1 MRHHEWG
8 LLIVIYLFC
17 GGLSAGA
24 IVISA
29 LATLVGGGKRFARL
43 ATVSAVWSPL
53 PVIAGTGLLV
63 LDLGRPFFFWKLFTA
78 VRPLSPMWIG
88 SWLLAV
94 FSVVAVAYAYLFVQ
108 RPARWWTPA
117 HPDLWKRRLAIVSIP
132 LGIAVAIYTGVLLGV
147 LVARPLWNTPLVAQ
161 LFVLSALSTA
171 AALLMFF
178 VDGEERTALLGL
190 DVILIALELATLV
203 AFIVYG
209 SVSGA
214 SAREAI
220 RLLVGTWYGVLFWI
234 GILVAGLVT
243 PLILELRHFGAGPHP
258 TAAHAPASHALAAAL
273 VLAGGFLLRLVFV
286 YAGQASRLVG

>member
-8 LLIVIYLFC
+8 LLIVVYLFC

-29 LATLVGGGKRFARL
+29 LATLVGRGRRFSRL
-43 ATVSAVWSPL
+43 ASVSAIWSPL

-78 VRPLSPMWIG
+78 IRPLSPMWIG

-94 FSVVAVAYAYLFVQ
+94 FSVLALAYAYLFLQ
-108 RPARWWTPA
+108 RPARWWAPP
-117 HPDLWKRRLAIVSIP
+117 HPEIWKRRLAIAAIP

-171 AALLMFF
+171 SALLMFF

-190 DVILIALELATLV
+190 DVVLIALELATII
-203 AFIVYG
+203 AFVIYG
-209 SVSGA
+209 SISGA
-214 SAREAI
+214 SARAATS
-220 RLLVGTWYGVLFWI
+220 LLGATWYGLLFWM
-234 GILVAGLVT
+234 GVVVAGLVT
-243 PLILELRHFGAGPHP
+243 PLVLELRHFGR
-258 TAAHAPASHALAAAL
+258 AHAPTLHARPSHALAAAL

-286 YAGQASRLVG
+286 YAGQASRLVS

>member
-29 LATLVGGGKRFARL
+29 LAVLIGRGRRFVQLAR
-43 ATVSAVWSPL
+43 VSAVWSPV

-63 LDLGRPFFFWKLFTA
+63 LDLGRPLFFWKLFTA
-78 VRPLSPMWIG
+78 VRFLSPMWIG
-88 SWLLAV
+88 SWLLAA
-94 FSVVAVAYAYLFVQ
+94 FSMIALAYAYLFVQ
-108 RPARWWTPA
+108 RPARWWAPRN
-117 HPDLWKRRLAIVSIP
+117 PERWIRRLAIVAIP

-171 AALLMFF
+171 SALLMFF

-190 DVILIALELATLV
+190 DIVLIGLELATLV
-203 AFIVYG
+203 AFVMYG

-220 RLLVGTWYGVLFWI
+220 RLLVASWYGLLFWI
-234 GILVAGLVT
+234 GVVVAGLVT
-243 PLILELRHFGAGPHP
+243 PLVLEVRHLGHDHSRGTPVRS
-258 TAAHAPASHALAAAL
+258 SHALTAAL